1 MMLFTGMEYLAI
13 DIANNY
19 GLDHLNWTD
28 RIDWF
33 NSNKEDLDALVS
45 TAKHPAKFM
54 AGVQAYHKA
63 SAGQA
68 IGYPISLD
76 ATASGTQILAVMS
89 QDLIS
94 AERCNVVN
102 TGNREDAYDGFY
114 KYLLSMHPSIGSIDR
129 KEVKKA
135 TMTALYSSKAQPKR
149 VFGDAVSVFW
159 EGIGKF
165 FPGAWGLNQA
175 MSMLQD
181 PKRETFSWILPD
193 NFHVRFAVKDT
204 VPESFVFAGES
215 YDVFTRKVM
224 PTEHD
229 RSISANVVHSVDGYV
244 AREMQARCNY
254 DLDKIQYLK
263 RLLFKQWKHP
273 GDVFD
278 TPDNL
283 AVVELWETY
292 EKCGVLSS
300 RILDHLNGANLF
312 LVDRGVIN
320 DLIASLPAKPFK
332 VLSVH
337 DCFQCLPSYGNDI
350 RKQYNIILSS
360 LADSKITGF
369 ILNQIAGSQFVTS
382 TPDPVMASKI
392 LEADYSLS

>member
-1 MMLFTGMEYLAI
+1 MQTFTGMDYLAI
-13 DIANNY
+13 DIANNH
-19 GLDHLNWTD
+19 GHDHLNWAD

-33 NSNKEDLDALVS
+33 KSNKENLDALVN
-45 TAKHPAKFM
+45 TAKHPAQFM
-54 AGVQAYHKA
+54 AGVQAYHEA
-63 SAGQA
+63 SAGRA

-89 QDLIS
+89 QDRIS
-94 AERCNVVN
+94 AERCNVIN
-102 TGNREDAYDGFY
+102 TGKREDAYDGFY
-114 KYLLSMHPSIGSIDR
+114 KYLLSKYPGIGNIDH

-149 VFGDAVSVFW
+149 VFGDAVDIFW

-193 NFHVRFAVKDT
+193 NFHVQFAVKDT
-204 VPESFVFAGES
+204 VLESFVFAGES

-229 RSISANVVHSVDGYV
+229 RSISANVVHSIDGYV

-254 DLDKIQYLK
+254 DLDRIQYLK
-263 RLLFKQWKHP
+263 RLLFKQWNHP
-273 GDVFD
+273 GDVYD

-292 EKCGVLSS
+292 QKCGVLSS

-312 LVDRGVIN
+312 LVDRIVIN
-320 DLIASLPAKPFK
+320 SLIASLPAKPFK

-337 DCFQCLPSYGNDI
+337 DCFRCLPSYGNDL
-350 RKQYNIILSS
+350 RKQYNTILAS
-360 LADSKITGF
+360 LANSKITGF

-382 TPDPVMASKI
+382 TPDSALASKI
-392 LEADYSLS
+392 LEADYALS